1 MTKAREK
8 GNNFGKV
15 YKKGQPAKN
24 GLSFV
29 TIVTLGVFA
38 LHVSSLP
45 YTFRLYPTRFVFAL
59 HVSPTY
65 STFLCL
71 SRNSGLLVYCW
82 LAGS

>member
-45 YTFRLYPTRFVFAL
+45 YTFRRFVSAL
-59 HVSPTY
+59 HVSSLPYTFRLCPTRLDDLRD
-65 STFLCL
+65 FLV
-71 SRNSGLLVYCW
+71 LV
-82 LAGS
+82 

>member
-29 TIVTLGVFA
+29 TIVTLGVFCPTRFVSA

-45 YTFRLYPTRFVFAL
+45 YTFRLCPTRL
-59 HVSPTY
+59 DDLRD
-65 STFLCL
+65 FLV
-71 SRNSGLLVYCW
+71 LV
-82 LAGS
+82 